1 MDPETIMEKVE
12 SIENKFVGE
21 DFSTE
26 KYINDVLLGQSF
38 AFSHKIQ
45 RLNDV
50 KKISNETE
58 KTYKNTSNQFVDIL
72 LTNYSTF
79 INIGKFVDKIDQ
91 NISDLMNAQK
101 DYSNLI
107 QSLRKDVEE
116 FSFSYSKYLKDSK
129 NQNEKISKKNEEIYT
144 FEEIENF
151 DSIEKNFNLD
161 EFLNPSKGKKKW
173 LEEQPER
180 MRVLIDEK
188 KFDDA
193 VNLVKEIRES
203 DLGSIDF
210 ETRILMDD
218 TYNYLIEKLT
228 LNIGRS
234 SSSSEVK
241 YYLEKMKILGCQ
253 SLAVDTYLSWLSKK
267 LRNKIQKFI
276 SNKKDDDEFIKKKTK
291 KKSILKTLN
300 NNSIKSNLNI
310 IKEEDENKII
320 EEEDVKENE
329 EEENE
334 NNNNNAINTIQ
345 SENVEELIKNDNY
358 QIHKKIIQ
366 IITEY
371 FNSLTKYIK
380 IMNDYFNLNSN
391 PAYSSYLILW
401 YKQEFLSMNKQIE
414 HLFSRVKTIHEL
426 QAIMNFL
433 TILFTQLDE
442 QGNSSKFIYD
452 QYFINNLKI
461 TLESIVNFCM
471 KNEIIGVSF
480 DLKKYEINF
489 NNKKIIL
496 HSVAELGISI
506 FNISM
511 IIIEFLTKFITIK
524 KKFIGIVF
532 LEEFLFENILLKDFL
547 DFIKSKIDKNISN
560 NYDVKPFGDT
570 NESIASSNQILIN
583 YGITIISI
591 EKLFKFFSN
600 EIEINN
606 EINQTS
612 KQSFLYL
619 IKQINEEK
627 INYFS
632 NLLKVKIE
640 SHFYKFFDSQKD
652 LLMKNSNE
660 NYDKIERAFLIFIY
674 LIKNLTKMLK
684 NRIVDEN
691 EIKNEIINYF
701 ILDSQY
707 VNFLNIIGNIKNLN
721 EFYDTEFNLSQ
732 IGSIG
737 IEIIINGIW
746 FVYFCV
752 INLLNLKNENKFKN
766 VTVNFIEDILKSW
779 SELKNVSIDKFLKNM
794 NFYQSNIVNYINANK
809 NEIFKGFNFD

>member
-1 MDPETIMEKVE
+1 MDPESIMEKVE
-12 SIENKFVGE
+12 SIENKFVGD

-50 KKISNETE
+50 KKISIETE
-58 KTYKNTSNQFVDIL
+58 KTYKKTSNEFVNIL

-91 NISDLMNAQK
+91 NISDLMNSQK
-101 DYSNLI
+101 EYSNLI
-107 QSLRKDVEE
+107 QNLRKDVEE
-116 FSFSYSKYLKDSK
+116 FSFSYSKYLKDNK
-129 NQNEKISKKNEEIYT
+129 KNEKINKKNEEIYF
-144 FEEIENF
+144 FEPIEN

-173 LEEQPER
+173 LEEQPEK

-188 KFDDA
+188 KFDEA
-193 VNLVKEIRES
+193 VNLVKEIRQS

-210 ETRILMDD
+210 QTRISMDD

-234 SSSSEVK
+234 SSSTEVK

-253 SLAVDTYLSWLSKK
+253 SLAVDTYLNWLSKK
-267 LRNKIQKFI
+267 LRNKVQKFI
-276 SNKKDDDEFIKKKTK
+276 NEKNVNKKK
-291 KKSILKTLN
+291 KKSFLN
-300 NNSIKSNLNI
+300 NINVDLNI
-310 IKEEDENKII
+310 IKEEDDENVI
-320 EEEDVKENE
+320 KENE
-329 EEENE
+329 EEEEE
-334 NNNNNAINTIQ
+334 NLIQ
-345 SENVEELIKNDNY
+345 SENVENLIKNENY
-358 QIHKKIIQ
+358 QTHKKIIQ
-366 IITEY
+366 IITDY

-380 IMNDYFNLNSN
+380 IMHDYFNLNSN

-414 HLFSRVKTIHEL
+414 HLFSRIKTIHEL

-471 KNEIIGVSF
+471 KNEIVGVSF

-489 NNKKIIL
+489 NGKKIIF
-496 HSVAELGISI
+496 HCVFELGISI

-511 IIIEFLTKFITIK
+511 ILIEFLTKFITIK

-547 DFIKSKIDKNISN
+547 DFIKTKIEKNISN

-583 YGITIISI
+583 YGITIIYI
-591 EKLFKFFSN
+591 EKLFKFFSK
-600 EIEINN
+600 EIENNN

-612 KQSFLYL
+612 KKSFLYL

-627 INYFS
+627 IHYFS

-652 LLMKNSNE
+652 LLIKNSNE
-660 NYDKIERAFLIFIY
+660 KFNKIERAFLIFIY

-684 NRIVDEN
+684 NRINDEN
-691 EIKNEIINYF
+691 EIKNEIINFF
-701 ILDSQY
+701 IFDSQF

-721 EFYDTEFNLSQ
+721 EFYDTDFNLSQ
-732 IGSIG
+732 IGSVG

-746 FVYFCV
+746 FVYYCCLK
-752 INLLNLKNENKFKN
+752 LLNLNSENKFKN
-766 VTVNFIEDILKSW
+766 VAENFVEDILKNW
-779 SELKNVSIDKFLKNM
+779 GEIKNVSIDKYLKN
-794 NFYQSNIVNYINANK
+794 NNNYQSNIINYINENQ

>member
-1 MDPETIMEKVE
+1 MDPESIMEKVE
-12 SIENKFVGE
+12 SIENKFVGD

-50 KKISNETE
+50 KKISMETE
-58 KTYKNTSNQFVDIL
+58 KTYKKTSNEFVNIL

-91 NISDLMNAQK
+91 NISDLMNSQK
-101 DYSNLI
+101 EYSNLI
-107 QSLRKDVEE
+107 QNLRKDVEE
-116 FSFSYSKYLKDSK
+116 FSFSYSKYLKDNK
-129 NQNEKISKKNEEIYT
+129 KNEKINKKNEEIYF
-144 FEEIENF
+144 FEPIEN

-173 LEEQPER
+173 LEEQPEK

-188 KFDDA
+188 KFDEA
-193 VNLVKEIRES
+193 VNLVKEIRQS

-210 ETRILMDD
+210 QTRISMDD

-234 SSSSEVK
+234 SSSTEVK

-253 SLAVDTYLSWLSKK
+253 SLAVDTYLNWLSKK
-267 LRNKIQKFI
+267 LRNKVQKFI
-276 SNKKDDDEFIKKKTK
+276 NDKNVNKKK
-291 KKSILKTLN
+291 KKSFLN
-300 NNSIKSNLNI
+300 NININDLNI
-310 IKEEDENKII
+310 IKEEDDENVI
-320 EEEDVKENE
+320 KENE
-329 EEENE
+329 EDESE
-334 NNNNNAINTIQ
+334 NNNNNNNNQ
-345 SENVEELIKNDNY
+345 SENTENLIKNDNY
-358 QIHKKIIQ
+358 QTHKKIIQ

-380 IMNDYFNLNSN
+380 IMHDYFNLNSN

-414 HLFSRVKTIHEL
+414 HLFSRIKTIHEL

-471 KNEIIGVSF
+471 KNEIVGVSF

-489 NNKKIIL
+489 NGKKIIF
-496 HSVAELGISI
+496 HCVFELGISI

-511 IIIEFLTKFITIK
+511 ILIEFLTKFITIK

-547 DFIKSKIDKNISN
+547 DFIKTKIEKNISN

-583 YGITIISI
+583 YGITIIYI
-591 EKLFKFFSN
+591 EKLFKFFSK
-600 EIEINN
+600 EIENNN

-612 KQSFLYL
+612 KKSFLYL

-627 INYFS
+627 IQYFS

-652 LLMKNSNE
+652 LLIKNSNE
-660 NYDKIERAFLIFIY
+660 KFNKIERAFLIFIY

-684 NRIVDEN
+684 NRINDEN
-691 EIKNEIINYF
+691 EIKNEIINFF
-701 ILDSQY
+701 IFDSQF

-721 EFYDTEFNLSQ
+721 EFYDTDFNLSQ
-732 IGSIG
+732 IGSVG

-746 FVYFCV
+746 FVYYCCLK
-752 INLLNLKNENKFKN
+752 LLNLNSENKFKN
-766 VTVNFIEDILKSW
+766 VAENFVEDILKNW
-779 SELKNVSIDKFLKNM
+779 SEVKNVSIDKYLKN
-794 NFYQSNIVNYINANK
+794 NNNYQSNIINYINENQ

>member
-1 MDPETIMEKVE
+1 
-12 SIENKFVGE
+12 
-21 DFSTE
+21 
-26 KYINDVLLGQSF
+26 
-38 AFSHKIQ
+38 
-45 RLNDV
+45 
-50 KKISNETE
+50 
-58 KTYKNTSNQFVDIL
+58 
-72 LTNYSTF
+72 
-79 INIGKFVDKIDQ
+79 
-91 NISDLMNAQK
+91 
-101 DYSNLI
+101 
-107 QSLRKDVEE
+107 
-116 FSFSYSKYLKDSK
+116 
-129 NQNEKISKKNEEIYT
+129 
-144 FEEIENF
+144 
-151 DSIEKNFNLD
+151 
-161 EFLNPSKGKKKW
+161 
-173 LEEQPER
+173 

-188 KFDDA
+188 KFDEA
-193 VNLVKEIRES
+193 VNLVKEIRQS

-210 ETRILMDD
+210 QTRISMDD

-234 SSSSEVK
+234 SSSTEVK

-253 SLAVDTYLSWLSKK
+253 SLAVDTYLNWLSKK
-267 LRNKIQKFI
+267 LRNKVQKFI
-276 SNKKDDDEFIKKKTK
+276 NEKNVNKKK
-291 KKSILKTLN
+291 KKSFLN
-300 NNSIKSNLNI
+300 NINVNNDLNI
-310 IKEEDENKII
+310 IKE
-320 EEEDVKENE
+320 
-329 EEENE
+329 
-334 NNNNNAINTIQ
+334 
-345 SENVEELIKNDNY
+345 NVENLIKNENY
-358 QIHKKIIQ
+358 QTHKKIIQ
-366 IITEY
+366 IITDY

-380 IMNDYFNLNSN
+380 IMHDYFNLNSN

-414 HLFSRVKTIHEL
+414 HLFSRIKTIHEL

-471 KNEIIGVSF
+471 KNEIVGVSF

-489 NNKKIIL
+489 NGKKIIF
-496 HSVAELGISI
+496 HCVFELGISI

-511 IIIEFLTKFITIK
+511 ILIEFLTKFITIK

-547 DFIKSKIDKNISN
+547 DFIKTKIEKNISN

-583 YGITIISI
+583 YGITIIYI
-591 EKLFKFFSN
+591 EKLFKFFSK
-600 EIEINN
+600 EIENNN

-612 KQSFLYL
+612 KKSFLYL

-627 INYFS
+627 IHYFS

-652 LLMKNSNE
+652 LLIKNSNE
-660 NYDKIERAFLIFIY
+660 KFNKIERAFLIFIY

-684 NRIVDEN
+684 NRINDEN
-691 EIKNEIINYF
+691 EIKNEIINFF
-701 ILDSQY
+701 IFDSQF

-721 EFYDTEFNLSQ
+721 EFYDTDFNLSQ
-732 IGSIG
+732 IGSVG

-746 FVYFCV
+746 FVYYCCLK
-752 INLLNLKNENKFKN
+752 LLNLNSENKFKN
-766 VTVNFIEDILKSW
+766 VAENFVEDILKNW
-779 SELKNVSIDKFLKNM
+779 GEIKNVSIDKYLKN
-794 NFYQSNIVNYINANK
+794 NNNYQSNIINYINENQ

>member
-1 MDPETIMEKVE
+1 MDPESIMEKVE
-12 SIENKFVGE
+12 SIENKFVGD

-50 KKISNETE
+50 KKISMETE
-58 KTYKNTSNQFVDIL
+58 KTYKKTSNEFVNIL

-91 NISDLMNAQK
+91 NISDLMNSQK
-101 DYSNLI
+101 EYSNLI
-107 QSLRKDVEE
+107 QNLRKDVEE
-116 FSFSYSKYLKDSK
+116 FSFSYSKYLKDNK
-129 NQNEKISKKNEEIYT
+129 KNEKINKKNEEIYF
-144 FEEIENF
+144 FEPIEN

-173 LEEQPER
+173 LEEQPEK

-188 KFDDA
+188 KFDEA

-210 ETRILMDD
+210 QTRISMDD

-234 SSSSEVK
+234 SSSTEVK

-253 SLAVDTYLSWLSKK
+253 SLAVDTYLNWLSKK
-267 LRNKIQKFI
+267 LRNKVQKFI
-276 SNKKDDDEFIKKKTK
+276 NEKNVNKKK
-291 KKSILKTLN
+291 KKSFLN
-300 NNSIKSNLNI
+300 NINVDFNI
-310 IKEEDENKII
+310 IKEEDDENVI
-320 EEEDVKENE
+320 KENE
-329 EEENE
+329 EEEEEE
-334 NNNNNAINTIQ
+334 NLIQ
-345 SENVEELIKNDNY
+345 SENVENLIKNENY
-358 QIHKKIIQ
+358 QTHKKIIQ

-380 IMNDYFNLNSN
+380 IMHDYFNLNSN

-414 HLFSRVKTIHEL
+414 HLFSRIKTIHEL

-471 KNEIIGVSF
+471 KNEIVGVSF

-489 NNKKIIL
+489 NGKKIIF
-496 HSVAELGISI
+496 HCVFELGISI

-511 IIIEFLTKFITIK
+511 ILIEFLTKFITIK

-532 LEEFLFENILLKDFL
+532 LEEFLFENILLKDFP
-547 DFIKSKIDKNISN
+547 DFIKTKIEKNISN

-583 YGITIISI
+583 YGITIIYI
-591 EKLFKFFSN
+591 EKLFKFFSK
-600 EIEINN
+600 EIENNN

-612 KQSFLYL
+612 KKSFLYL

-627 INYFS
+627 IHYFS

-652 LLMKNSNE
+652 LLIKNSNE
-660 NYDKIERAFLIFIY
+660 NYNKIERAFLIFIY

-684 NRIVDEN
+684 NRINDEN
-691 EIKNEIINYF
+691 EIKNEIINFF
-701 ILDSQY
+701 IFDSQF

-721 EFYDTEFNLSQ
+721 EFYDTDFNLSQ
-732 IGSIG
+732 IGSVG

-746 FVYFCV
+746 FVYYCCLK
-752 INLLNLKNENKFKN
+752 LLNLNNENKFKN
-766 VTVNFIEDILKSW
+766 VAENFVEDILKNW
-779 SELKNVSIDKFLKNM
+779 GEIKNVSVDKYLKN
-794 NFYQSNIVNYINANK
+794 NNNYQSNIINYINENQ

>member
-1 MDPETIMEKVE
+1 MADKRLVEIM
-12 SIENKFVGE
+12 
-21 DFSTE
+21 
-26 KYINDVLLGQSF
+26 
-38 AFSHKIQ
+38 
-45 RLNDV
+45 
-50 KKISNETE
+50 
-58 KTYKNTSNQFVDIL
+58 
-72 LTNYSTF
+72 
-79 INIGKFVDKIDQ
+79 
-91 NISDLMNAQK
+91 QK
-101 DYSNLI
+101 
-107 QSLRKDVEE
+107 
-116 FSFSYSKYLKDSK
+116 
-129 NQNEKISKKNEEIYT
+129 
-144 FEEIENF
+144 
-151 DSIEKNFNLD
+151 
-161 EFLNPSKGKKKW
+161 
-173 LEEQPER
+173 

-188 KFDDA
+188 KFDEA
-193 VNLVKEIRES
+193 VNLVKEIKES

-210 ETRILMDD
+210 QTRILMDD

-234 SSSSEVK
+234 SSSTEVK

-253 SLAVDTYLSWLSKK
+253 SLAVDTYLNWLSKK
-267 LRNKIQKFI
+267 LRNKIQKLI
-276 SNKKDDDEFIKKKTK
+276 NNKNEKKNK
-291 KKSILKTLN
+291 KKSFLN
-300 NNSIKSNLNI
+300 NIPIQNDLNI
-310 IKEEDENKII
+310 IKEENEENVI
-320 EEEDVKENE
+320 KENE
-329 EEENE
+329 EEEEE
-334 NNNNNAINTIQ
+334 NLIQ
-345 SENVEELIKNDNY
+345 SENVENLIKNENY
-358 QIHKKIIQ
+358 QTHKKIIQ

-380 IMNDYFNLNSN
+380 IMHDYFNLNSN

-471 KNEIIGVSF
+471 KNEIVGVSF

-489 NNKKIIL
+489 NNKKIIF
-496 HSVAELGISI
+496 HCVFELGSSI

-511 IIIEFLTKFITIK
+511 ILIEFLTKFITIK

-547 DFIKSKIDKNISN
+547 DFIKTKIEKNISN

-591 EKLFKFFSN
+591 EKLFKFFLK
-600 EIEINN
+600 EIENNN

-612 KQSFLYL
+612 KKSFLYL

-627 INYFS
+627 ISYFS

-652 LLMKNSNE
+652 LLTKNSNE
-660 NYDKIERAFLIFIY
+660 NNNKIERAFLIFIY

-684 NRIVDEN
+684 NRINDEN
-691 EIKNEIINYF
+691 EIKNEIINFF
-701 ILDSQY
+701 IFDSQY

-721 EFYDTEFNLSQ
+721 EFYDTDFNLSQ
-732 IGSIG
+732 IGSNG

-746 FVYFCV
+746 FVYYCCL
-752 INLLNLKNENKFKN
+752 NLLNLNNEKKFKN
-766 VTVNFIEDILKSW
+766 VTENFIEEILKNW
-779 SELKNVSIDKFLKNM
+779 SEIKNVSIDKYLKN
-794 NFYQSNIVNYINANK
+794 NNSYQSNIINYINENK

>member
-38 AFSHKIQ
+38 AFSHKNQ

-291 KKSILKTLN
+291 KKK
-300 NNSIKSNLNI
+300 
-310 IKEEDENKII
+310 
-320 EEEDVKENE
+320 
-329 EEENE
+329 
-334 NNNNNAINTIQ
+334 
-345 SENVEELIKNDNY
+345 
-358 QIHKKIIQ
+358 
-366 IITEY
+366 
-371 FNSLTKYIK
+371 
-380 IMNDYFNLNSN
+380 
-391 PAYSSYLILW
+391 
-401 YKQEFLSMNKQIE
+401 
-414 HLFSRVKTIHEL
+414 
-426 QAIMNFL
+426 
-433 TILFTQLDE
+433 
-442 QGNSSKFIYD
+442 
-452 QYFINNLKI
+452 
-461 TLESIVNFCM
+461 
-471 KNEIIGVSF
+471 
-480 DLKKYEINF
+480 
-489 NNKKIIL
+489 
-496 HSVAELGISI
+496 
-506 FNISM
+506 
-511 IIIEFLTKFITIK
+511 
-524 KKFIGIVF
+524 
-532 LEEFLFENILLKDFL
+532 
-547 DFIKSKIDKNISN
+547 
-560 NYDVKPFGDT
+560 
-570 NESIASSNQILIN
+570 
-583 YGITIISI
+583 
-591 EKLFKFFSN
+591 
-600 EIEINN
+600 
-606 EINQTS
+606 
-612 KQSFLYL
+612 
-619 IKQINEEK
+619 
-627 INYFS
+627 
-632 NLLKVKIE
+632 
-640 SHFYKFFDSQKD
+640 HF
-652 LLMKNSNE
+652 KNS
-660 NYDKIERAFLIFIY
+660 K
-674 LIKNLTKMLK
+674 
-684 NRIVDEN
+684 
-691 EIKNEIINYF
+691 
-701 ILDSQY
+701 
-707 VNFLNIIGNIKNLN
+707 
-721 EFYDTEFNLSQ
+721 
-732 IGSIG
+732 
-737 IEIIINGIW
+737 
-746 FVYFCV
+746 
-752 INLLNLKNENKFKN
+752 
-766 VTVNFIEDILKSW
+766 
-779 SELKNVSIDKFLKNM
+779 
-794 NFYQSNIVNYINANK
+794 
-809 NEIFKGFNFD
+809 

>member
-1 MDPETIMEKVE
+1 MDPESIMEKVE
-12 SIENKFVGE
+12 SIENKFVGD

-50 KKISNETE
+50 KKISMETE
-58 KTYKNTSNQFVDIL
+58 KTYKKTSNEFVNIL

-91 NISDLMNAQK
+91 NISDLMNSQK
-101 DYSNLI
+101 EYSNLI
-107 QSLRKDVEE
+107 QNLRKDVEE
-116 FSFSYSKYLKDSK
+116 FSFSYSKYLKDNK
-129 NQNEKISKKNEEIYT
+129 KNEKINKKNEEIYF
-144 FEEIENF
+144 FEPIEN

-173 LEEQPER
+173 LEEQPEK

-188 KFDDA
+188 KFDEA
-193 VNLVKEIRES
+193 VNLVKEIRQS

-210 ETRILMDD
+210 QTRISMDD

-234 SSSSEVK
+234 SSSTEVK

-253 SLAVDTYLSWLSKK
+253 SLAVDTYLNWLSKK
-267 LRNKIQKFI
+267 LRNKVQKFI
-276 SNKKDDDEFIKKKTK
+276 NEKNVNKKK
-291 KKSILKTLN
+291 KKSFLN
-300 NNSIKSNLNI
+300 NINVNDLNI
-310 IKEEDENKII
+310 IKEEDDENVI
-320 EEEDVKENE
+320 KENE
-329 EEENE
+329 EDESE
-334 NNNNNAINTIQ
+334 NNNNNNNT
-345 SENVEELIKNDNY
+345 ENIENLIKNDNY
-358 QIHKKIIQ
+358 QTHKKIIQ

-380 IMNDYFNLNSN
+380 IMHDYFNLNSN

-414 HLFSRVKTIHEL
+414 HLFSRIKTIHEL

-471 KNEIIGVSF
+471 KNEIVGVSF

-489 NNKKIIL
+489 NGKKIIF
-496 HSVAELGISI
+496 HCVFELGISI

-511 IIIEFLTKFITIK
+511 ILIEFLTKFITIK

-547 DFIKSKIDKNISN
+547 DFIKTKIEKNISN

-583 YGITIISI
+583 YGITIIYI
-591 EKLFKFFSN
+591 EKLFKFFSK
-600 EIEINN
+600 EIENNN

-612 KQSFLYL
+612 KKSFLYL

-627 INYFS
+627 IQYFS

-652 LLMKNSNE
+652 LLIKNSNE
-660 NYDKIERAFLIFIY
+660 KFNKIERAFLIFIY

-684 NRIVDEN
+684 NRINDEN
-691 EIKNEIINYF
+691 EIKNEIINFF
-701 ILDSQY
+701 IFDSQF

-721 EFYDTEFNLSQ
+721 EFYDTDFNLSQ
-732 IGSIG
+732 IGSVG

-746 FVYFCV
+746 FVYYCCLK
-752 INLLNLKNENKFKN
+752 LLNLNNENKFKN
-766 VTVNFIEDILKSW
+766 VAENFVEDILKNW
-779 SELKNVSIDKFLKNM
+779 SEVKNVSIDKYLKN
-794 NFYQSNIVNYINANK
+794 NNNYQSNIINYINENQ

>member
-1 MDPETIMEKVE
+1 MDPESIMEKVE
-12 SIENKFVGE
+12 SIENKFVGD

-50 KKISNETE
+50 KKISMETE
-58 KTYKNTSNQFVDIL
+58 KTYKKTSNEFVNIL

-91 NISDLMNAQK
+91 NISDLMNSQK
-101 DYSNLI
+101 EYSNLI
-107 QSLRKDVEE
+107 QNLRKDVEE
-116 FSFSYSKYLKDSK
+116 FSFSYSKYLKDNK
-129 NQNEKISKKNEEIYT
+129 KNEKINKKNEEIYF
-144 FEEIENF
+144 FEPIEN

-173 LEEQPER
+173 LEEQPEK

-188 KFDDA
+188 KFDEA
-193 VNLVKEIRES
+193 VNLVKEIRQS

-210 ETRILMDD
+210 QTRISMDD

-234 SSSSEVK
+234 SSSTEVK

-253 SLAVDTYLSWLSKK
+253 SLAVDTYLNWLSKK
-267 LRNKIQKFI
+267 LRNKVQKFI
-276 SNKKDDDEFIKKKTK
+276 NEKNVNKKK
-291 KKSILKTLN
+291 KKSFLN
-300 NNSIKSNLNI
+300 NINVDLNI
-310 IKEEDENKII
+310 IKEEDDENVI
-320 EEEDVKENE
+320 KENE
-329 EEENE
+329 EDESE
-334 NNNNNAINTIQ
+334 NNNNNNNQ
-345 SENVEELIKNDNY
+345 SENIENLIKNDNY
-358 QIHKKIIQ
+358 QTHKKIIQ

-380 IMNDYFNLNSN
+380 IMHDYFNLNSN

-414 HLFSRVKTIHEL
+414 HLFSRIKTIHEL

-471 KNEIIGVSF
+471 KNEIVGVSF

-489 NNKKIIL
+489 NGKKIIF
-496 HSVAELGISI
+496 HCVFELGISI

-511 IIIEFLTKFITIK
+511 ILIEFLTKFITIK

-547 DFIKSKIDKNISN
+547 DFIKTKIEKNISN

-583 YGITIISI
+583 YGITIIYI
-591 EKLFKFFSN
+591 EKLFKFFSK
-600 EIEINN
+600 EIENNN

-612 KQSFLYL
+612 KKSFLYL

-627 INYFS
+627 IQYFS

-652 LLMKNSNE
+652 LLIKNSNE
-660 NYDKIERAFLIFIY
+660 KFNKIERAFLIFIY

-684 NRIVDEN
+684 NRINDEN
-691 EIKNEIINYF
+691 EIKNEIINFF
-701 ILDSQY
+701 IFDSQF

-721 EFYDTEFNLSQ
+721 EFYDTDFNLSQ
-732 IGSIG
+732 IGSVG

-746 FVYFCV
+746 FVYYCCLK
-752 INLLNLKNENKFKN
+752 LLNLNSENKFKN
-766 VTVNFIEDILKSW
+766 VAENFVEDILKNW
-779 SELKNVSIDKFLKNM
+779 SEVKNVSIDKYLKN
-794 NFYQSNIVNYINANK
+794 NNNYQSNIINYINENQ

>member
-1 MDPETIMEKVE
+1 MDPESIMEKVE
-12 SIENKFVGE
+12 SIENKFVGD

-26 KYINDVLLGQSF
+26 KYINDVLLEKSF

-50 KKISNETE
+50 KKISIETE
-58 KTYKNTSNQFVDIL
+58 KTYKKTSNEFVNIL

-91 NISDLMNAQK
+91 NISDLMNSQK
-101 DYSNLI
+101 EYSNLI
-107 QSLRKDVEE
+107 QNLRKDVEE
-116 FSFSYSKYLKDSK
+116 FSFSYSKYLKDNK
-129 NQNEKISKKNEEIYT
+129 KNEKINKKNEEIYF
-144 FEEIENF
+144 FEPIEN

-173 LEEQPER
+173 LEEQPEK

-188 KFDDA
+188 KFDEA
-193 VNLVKEIRES
+193 VNLVKEIKES

-210 ETRILMDD
+210 QTRILMDD

-234 SSSSEVK
+234 SSSTEVK

-253 SLAVDTYLSWLSKK
+253 SLAVDTYLNWLSKK
-267 LRNKIQKFI
+267 LRNKIQKLI
-276 SNKKDDDEFIKKKTK
+276 NNKNEKKNK
-291 KKSILKTLN
+291 KKSFLN
-300 NNSIKSNLNI
+300 NIPIQNDLNI
-310 IKEEDENKII
+310 IKEENEENVI
-320 EEEDVKENE
+320 KENE
-329 EEENE
+329 EEEEEE
-334 NNNNNAINTIQ
+334 NLIQ
-345 SENVEELIKNDNY
+345 SENVENLIKNENY
-358 QIHKKIIQ
+358 QTHKKIIQ

-380 IMNDYFNLNSN
+380 IMHDYFNLNSN

-471 KNEIIGVSF
+471 KNEIVGVSF

-489 NNKKIIL
+489 NNKKIIF
-496 HSVAELGISI
+496 HCVFELGSSI

-511 IIIEFLTKFITIK
+511 ILIEFLTKFITIK

-547 DFIKSKIDKNISN
+547 DFIKTKIEKNISN

-591 EKLFKFFSN
+591 EKLFKFFLK
-600 EIEINN
+600 EIENNN

-612 KQSFLYL
+612 KKSFLYL

-627 INYFS
+627 ISYFS

-652 LLMKNSNE
+652 LLTKNSNE
-660 NYDKIERAFLIFIY
+660 NNNKIERAFLIFIY

-684 NRIVDEN
+684 NRINDEN
-691 EIKNEIINYF
+691 EIKNEIINFF
-701 ILDSQY
+701 IFDSQY

-721 EFYDTEFNLSQ
+721 EFYDTDFNLSQ
-732 IGSIG
+732 IGSNG

-746 FVYFCV
+746 FVYYCCL
-752 INLLNLKNENKFKN
+752 NLLNLNNEKKFKN
-766 VTVNFIEDILKSW
+766 VTENFIEEILKNW
-779 SELKNVSIDKFLKNM
+779 SEIKNVSIDKYLKN
-794 NFYQSNIVNYINANK
+794 NNSYQSNIINYINENK